1 MRLSVEPEISSHPVN
16 GPPRCFL
23 WKDFQKRGWGGC
35 SWTLGR
41 TVCPAVFYC
50 PSPPCQPACPCTQ
63 SVPWLLGP
71 WIFAFWEVAW
81 GDGWQVSPCSYWLL
95 GSWILFFHNHVV
107 SLCVLETRVLTS
119 SFFFYY
125 CRCCCCFGFSPFQRF
140 IRLEQFVGPCSRP
153 CSELNDSRGVECD
166 PDF

>member
-1 MRLSVEPEISSHPVN
+1 MRLSVEPEISSHPVI
-16 GPPRCFL
+16 GPPHCFL

-35 SWTLGR
+35 SWTLGQ

-95 GSWILFFHNHVV
+95 GSWILFLHNHVV

-119 SFFFYY
+119 SFFFITASVVVASV
-125 CRCCCCFGFSPFQRF
+125 F
-140 IRLEQFVGPCSRP
+140 RLFK
-153 CSELNDSRGVECD
+153 DSLGWSSLLDHACAPVQS
-166 PDF
+166 

>member
-50 PSPPCQPACPCTQ
+50 TSPPCQPACPCTQ

-95 GSWILFFHNHVV
+95 GSWILFLHNHVV

-119 SFFFYY
+119 SFFFITASVVVASV
-125 CRCCCCFGFSPFQRF
+125 F
-140 IRLEQFVGPCSRP
+140 RLFK
-153 CSELNDSRGVECD
+153 DSLGWSSLLDHACAPVQS
-166 PDF
+166 

>member
-1 MRLSVEPEISSHPVN
+1 MRLSVEPEISSHPVI
-16 GPPRCFL
+16 GPPRCFP

-35 SWTLGR
+35 SWTLGQ

-95 GSWILFFHNHVV
+95 GSWILFLHNHVV

-119 SFFFYY
+119 SFFFITASVVVASV
-125 CRCCCCFGFSPFQRF
+125 F
-140 IRLEQFVGPCSRP
+140 RLFK
-153 CSELNDSRGVECD
+153 DSLGWSSLLDHACAPVQS
-166 PDF
+166 